1 MEILELLLQK
11 LDKYLDDETITE
23 FSIIKD
29 GEIRCRKFSGERMT
43 IFDEN
48 IDRQYLQSL
57 VRIIATKQNRNITD
71 IDNFSEEL
79 QLSYKGNIH
88 RISTEFGGLRQDGFV
103 FTIRLKRNYN
113 ICFED
118 FQMDKK
124 TKNIIL
130 DSLKNKKNILISAG
144 TNTGKTTFI
153 NALLK
158 KEEDKSKTLIT
169 IENTREIDHKD
180 FEFAYSYI
188 YDNDNEESVMKAYN
202 KCLRSSPDILILG
215 EIRQESAK
223 AFLNIINS
231 GHDGTIST
239 IHASSTNGA
248 IEQLTSYIIATN
260 KNMNRDEIKTKIE
273 SGLDLIIQ
281 LEKTIIDNKPQ
292 VKIKEIKLL

>member
-1 MEILELLLQK
+1 
-11 LDKYLDDETITE
+11 
-23 FSIIKD
+23 
-29 GEIRCRKFSGERMT
+29 
-43 IFDEN
+43 
-48 IDRQYLQSL
+48 
-57 VRIIATKQNRNITD
+57 
-71 IDNFSEEL
+71 
-79 QLSYKGNIH
+79 
-88 RISTEFGGLRQDGFV
+88 
-103 FTIRLKRNYN
+103 
-113 ICFED
+113 
-118 FQMDKK
+118 
-124 TKNIIL
+124 
-130 DSLKNKKNILISAG
+130 
-144 TNTGKTTFI
+144 
-153 NALLK
+153 
-158 KEEDKSKTLIT
+158 
-169 IENTREIDHKD
+169 
-180 FEFAYSYI
+180 
-188 YDNDNEESVMKAYN
+188 MKAYN